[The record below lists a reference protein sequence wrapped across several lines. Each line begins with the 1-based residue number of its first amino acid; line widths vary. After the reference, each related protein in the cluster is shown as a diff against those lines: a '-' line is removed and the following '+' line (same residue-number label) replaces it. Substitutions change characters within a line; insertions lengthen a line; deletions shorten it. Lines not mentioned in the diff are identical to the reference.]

1 MKTQA
6 KITGLKLVSGIA
18 SAIAILTVAGCST
31 DRNTEEAPLSS
42 APLDDQS
49 IVAQVKE
56 SFSTNREYPYAG
68 VVVTASNGDV
78 KLTGFVMDVWQKYNA
93 AAIAARVPGVKAVD
107 NHVKAL
113 NEVAPPTASTV
124 AQQ

>member
-1 MKTQA
+1 MKTNT
-6 KITGLKLVSGIA
+6 KITGLKLVSGLG
-18 SAIAILTVAGCST
+18 SAIAIFMVAGCA
-31 DRNTEEAPLSS
+31 TEPAPEAPS
-42 APLDDQS
+42 ASIPLDDPS
-49 IVAQVKE
+49 MVAQVRQ
-56 SFSTNREYPYAG
+56 SFNTDREYPYAG
-68 VVVTASNGDV
+68 VIVTASNGDV
-78 KLTGFVMDVWQKYNA
+78 KLSGYVLTEWQKYNA